1 MTTEE
6 LKEIFVMLAKKGLN
20 PQLCDTPLPFFDS
33 PVRCGDPTMVYDDSK
48 DFFMFPKELLSIYPE
63 FMCRAKGDSM
73 CDAGIEEGDLLEV
86 ICGTPFLDGDIVIAS
101 IDGEVTVKVYCQDE
115 DGQPW
120 LLPQNKDYK
129 PIRLKE
135 DSDVRIIGKVKNFIH
150 EAPRAGYRDCMKKIR
165 EAKMEQEGKKVIT
178 PEHVSWCIREIAPE
192 VKVARQW
199 YAVYRAMVDKD
210 VLKVEDFETFCAMVV
225 KEVPEHE
232 HLPASDELQ
241 RLAIQSFRKPIAKWD
256 PKDAPVKGKRFQ
268 AYLSLGLKMISLLEA

>member
-1 MTTEE
+1 MTIEE
-6 LKEIFVMLAKKGLN
+6 LKEIFVMLAKQGLD
-20 PQLCDTPLPFFDS
+20 PQLCDTPLPFYES
-33 PVRCGDPTMVYDDSK
+33 PVMCGNPTMVGDDRG
-48 DFFMFPKELLSIYPE
+48 DDIMFPKELVSIHPE
-63 FMCRAKGDSM
+63 FMCKAKGDSM
-73 CDAGIEEGDLLEV
+73 CDAGIEEGDMLEV
-86 ICGTPFLDGDIVIAS
+86 VCLPTYSDGDIVIAS
-101 IDGEVTVKVYCQDE
+101 IDNEVTVKVYCQDE

-135 DSDVRIIGKVKNFIH
+135 ESNLRIIGMVKKIIH
-150 EAPRAGYRDCMKKIR
+150 DAPRASYRDCMKKIR
-165 EAKMEQEGKKVIT
+165 EAKMEQEEKNVIT
-178 PEHVSWCIREIAPE
+178 PEHVSWCIIEIAPE

-210 VLKVEDFETFCAMVV
+210 VLKVEDFETFCSIVI

-241 RLAIQSFRKPIAKWD
+241 RLAVQSFRKAIAKWD

-268 AYLSLGLKMISLLEA
+268 AYLSLGLRMIGLLET